1 MKNLWSEILVPAV
14 IASLTVVGTIGVES
28 ARTVRPDARIQLIR
42 EVRLDTLRR
51 DTLPQDTLKKD
62 TLRKAAAARKDT
74 VLTDLSDDE
83 FDFFGE
89 SVRDADTVP
98 MIFARDTMKVPD
110 SLRTVDPFL
119 YRWYVATK
127 DSLTHRI
134 VVDSLIAA
142 GDSLDWPRIDS
153 LYLADSA
160 AVAQERFRIWYAGL
174 SKAERKRYDYEQ
186 RLPLIQHRQD
196 SIRQVKDS
204 IKRRRDSIIENTP
217 RILETAWLPDS
228 LYYKRLVTWKHDRW
242 FNRTEPFPWDTTA
255 DGHFHDYPYLQNDIG
270 GTFMGMTGSA
280 VQTYNFFKR
289 EDPRSTVS
297 YYAPYESWTYTPS
310 SIPMFN
316 TKTPYTEL
324 AYYGNLF
331 NSETTSNDDIRIF
344 TTQNILPALNIALE
358 YKTYGGA
365 GILKNQKARNKTA
378 YATANYLGKR
388 YLAHGGIIWNNVN
401 RAENGG
407 VKDIGEIRD
416 TVLQDVREVE
426 VFLSSATN
434 KYTKRTLFFD
444 QSVRL
449 PLSFIEDLKHRGDT
463 NYVRKDTLDKD
474 QTSVFLGTSSE
485 WSVYNKLYTD
495 AFGSDAGA
503 KTFFDN
509 KFYINPAK
517 SADSLHTMRL
527 DNRVFLRFQPWHE
540 DAIVSKVEG
549 GLGDRY
555 QSHFDIRPGSYLY
568 KPAPAKWNS
577 VYTYAGA
584 EGRLSR
590 YFEWDALGQLHFAG
604 HDAGDFFI
612 RGDAKLSVFPFR
624 RDSLSPI
631 SLTARFETDLK
642 EPDFYEQHLY
652 TNHYMWDND
661 FSKTSTTRFQAALD
675 FPKWRIHASA
685 GYALLANNIYYDSLG
700 VIRQNPEAMSVLTAS
715 FRKDFHLGIVRLE
728 NTALFQLSSK
738 EEVLPLPK
746 LAVNLRWYLQFPIV
760 SEDVLRMQIG
770 VDARY
775 NTKWYAP
782 GFNLVSG
789 TFYNQREQEYGAT
802 PYFDAFINMQ
812 WKQACIFLKMENAGE
827 GWPTK
832 KHDYFSAHHYIHP
845 RRILKFGITWPFYP
859 PLGTNRKMS
868 ERAGSGMGAGGGGS
882 RGGGGLGGGLGGM
895 LGGATGS
902 RGGGF

>member
-1 MKNLWSEILVPAV
+1 MKNLWSEIIVPAV
-14 IASLTVVGTIGVES
+14 IAGLSVIGTVGVES
-28 ARTVRPDARIQLIR
+28 SRAVRPDVRIRRLP
-42 EVRLDTLRR
+42 EVRLDTLRK
-51 DTLPQDTLKKD
+51 DTIPQDTA
-62 TLRKAAAARKDT
+62 RKAAAKKDT

-89 SVRDADTVP
+89 TLQDADTVP
-98 MIFARDTMKVPD
+98 PVFARDTMKVPD

-134 VVDSLIAA
+134 VVDSLKAE

-153 LYLADSA
+153 LYLADST
-160 AVAQERFRIWYAGL
+160 AVAQEKFRVWYAGL

-196 SIRQVKDS
+196 SIRHRKDSLKHIKDS
-204 IKRRRDSIIENTP
+204 IIQNTP
-217 RILETAWLPDS
+217 RILETAFLPDS
-228 LYYKRLVTWKHDRW
+228 LYYKRLVAWKHDTY
-242 FNRTEPFPWDTTA
+242 FNRVEPFQWDTTFNH
-255 DGHFHDYPYLQNDIG
+255 HFHDYPYLKEDIG

-324 AYYGNLF
+324 SYYGNLL

-344 TTQNILPALNIALE
+344 TTQNIVPSLNISLE
-358 YKTYGGA
+358 FKTYGGA

-378 YATANYLGKR
+378 YATANWIGKK
-388 YLAHGGIIWNNVN
+388 YLAHGGIIWNSIDRV
-401 RAENGG
+401 ENGG
-407 VKDIGEIRD
+407 VKNIGDIRD
-416 TVLQDVREVE
+416 TVLQDVREVD
-426 VFLSSATN
+426 VILSSASN
-434 KYTKRTLFFD
+434 KYSKRTVFFD

-463 NYVRKDTLDKD
+463 AYVRKDTLDKD
-474 QTSVFLGTSSE
+474 LTSVFLGTSSE
-485 WSVYNKLYTD
+485 WSVYNKKYTD
-495 AFGSDAGA
+495 ALNSSDEAGKA
-503 KTFFDN
+503 FYRN
-509 KFYINPAK
+509 QFYINPSK

-540 DAIVSKVEG
+540 NAVVSKVEG
-549 GLGDRY
+549 GVGDRY
-555 QSHFDIRPGSYLY
+555 QSHYDIRPGSYLY
-568 KPAPAKWNS
+568 KPAPQKWNS

-590 YFEWDALGQLHFAG
+590 YFEWDALGQLTFAG
-604 HDAGDFFI
+604 HGAGDFFV
-612 RGDAKLSVFPFR
+612 RGKAKLNVFPFR

-642 EPDFYEQHLY
+642 EPDFYEQHMY
-652 TNHYMWDND
+652 ANHAMWDND
-661 FSKTSTTRFQAALD
+661 FSKTSTTRFQASLD
-675 FPKWRIHASA
+675 FPKWKVYASA

-700 VIRQNPEAMSVLTAS
+700 VIRQNPEAMSVLTAAL
-715 FRKDFHLGIVRLE
+715 RKDFHLGILRLE
-728 NTALFQLSSK
+728 NSALFQLSSN
-738 EEVLPLPK
+738 EDVLPLPK

-760 SEDVLRMQIG
+760 SENVLKMQLG

-775 NTKWYAP
+775 NTKWYLP
-782 GFNLVSG
+782 GFNPVTG
-789 TFYNQREQEYGAT
+789 TFYNQKEQLYGET
-802 PYFDAFINMQ
+802 PYFDVFMNLQ
-812 WKQACIFLKMENAGE
+812 WKQACIFLKLENAGE

-832 KHDYFSAHHYIHP
+832 KHDYFSAHRYINP
-845 RRILKFGITWPFYP
+845 RRIVKFGIYWPFYP
-859 PLGTNRKMS
+859 TLGSGRKMS

-882 RGGGGLGGGLGGM
+882 RGGGGLGGM
-895 LGGATGS
+895 LGG
-902 RGGGF
+902 GGIR